1 MAKKEIVT
9 NIPKEKLQ
17 YALSEAL
24 KKIDKNLD
32 VFTTVFPSHASK
44 NNVYIPEEN
53 IDGWQEGFWSGIL
66 WIA

>member
-9 NIPKEKLQ
+9 SISKEKLQ

-32 VFTTVFPSHASK
+32 VFTTVFPSHASV
-44 NNVYIPEEN
+44 NNV
-53 IDGWQEGFWSGIL
+53 
-66 WIA
+66 